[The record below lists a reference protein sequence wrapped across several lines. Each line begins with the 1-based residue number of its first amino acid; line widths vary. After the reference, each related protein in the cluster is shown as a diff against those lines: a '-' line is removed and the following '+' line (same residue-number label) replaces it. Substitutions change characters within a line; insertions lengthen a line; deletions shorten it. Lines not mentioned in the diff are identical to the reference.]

1 MESAGESGKPTWAL
15 HSQKQYLEVG
25 CRNVLVIR
33 IPGLPSLVTWH
44 LGLHGSE
51 PWTSAGTAPEEPN
64 ASFYPLQGELTA
76 LPDHCPQWLS
86 LPSTVLVQCPCLG
99 KPTTR
104 GPPNAEVSRK
114 CISRLPSPFPVGKRT
129 RRVNQSTVS
138 ATKLPS
144 ELAWPSEEKTIH
156 QYFIVTHSF
165 HTHTHYTFL
174 GLIGHFIFITGS
186 ENLFRLQRI

>member
-1 MESAGESGKPTWAL
+1 MESAGESGKLTWAL

-33 IPGLPSLVTWH
+33 IPVLPSPVTSH

-64 ASFYPLQGELTA
+64 ASFYPLQGDLTA

-86 LPSTVLVQCPCLG
+86 LPSTVLVQCPCLA
-99 KPTTR
+99 KPTTY

-114 CISRLPSPFPVGKRT
+114 CISRLCSPFPVGKRT
-129 RRVNQSTVS
+129 RRVNQSTVP

-144 ELAWPSEEKTIH
+144 ELVWPS
-156 QYFIVTHSF
+156 
-165 HTHTHYTFL
+165 
-174 GLIGHFIFITGS
+174 
-186 ENLFRLQRI
+186 